1 MQVTPLV
8 RHLRAYCPSF
18 AGRVAGG
25 IDWESIEAS
34 TKLDSLRAHVVL
46 TDEDADG
53 SFVENVVRQNV
64 DEQFDVC
71 VEFPQAAGDERGQ
84 AVGDQVDAIRREL
97 CRALVGWKPGQEFDP
112 IQYGGRELLLNSR
125 AKAVYRFSFVT
136 GYQLGRN
143 RPTEQPET
151 WQELEQDG
159 LPALEGLNIDVDF
172 IDPMVDRNLS
182 PTGPDGRIEI
192 KTTEELQT

>member
-8 RHLRAYCPSF
+8 RHLRERCPSF
-18 AGRVAGG
+18 GGRVAGG
-25 IDWESIEAS
+25 IDWESIESSA
-34 TKLDSLRAHVVL
+34 KLESLRAHVVL
-46 TDEDADG
+46 TDEDADA
-53 SFVENVVRQNV
+53 SFTENLVMQNV

-71 VEFPQAAGDERGQ
+71 VEFPQSAGDERGQ
-84 AVGDQVDAIRREL
+84 AAGDQVDAIRREL
-97 CRALVGWKPGQEFDP
+97 CRALVGWRPGQEFDP
-112 IQYGGRELLLNSR
+112 IQYGGRELLVNNR

-143 RPTEQPET
+143 RASDPAET

-159 LPALEGLNIDVDF
+159 LPPLERLNIDVDF
-172 IDPMVDRNLS
+172 IDPLVDRNLS

>member
-8 RHLRAYCPSF
+8 RHLRERCPSF
-18 AGRVAGG
+18 GGRVAGG

-34 TKLDSLRAHVVL
+34 TRLDSLRAHVVL

-53 SFVENVVRQNV
+53 SHTQNVITQNV

-71 VEFPQAAGDERGQ
+71 VEFPQGADERGQ

-97 CRALVGWKPGQEFDP
+97 CRALVGWRPGEEFDP

-125 AKAVYRFSFVT
+125 GKAVYRFSFLT
-136 GYQLGRN
+136 GYQIGRN
-143 RPTEQPET
+143 LASEPAET

-159 LPALEGLNIDVDF
+159 LPPLEGLNIDVDF

-192 KTTEELQT
+192 HTTEELQP